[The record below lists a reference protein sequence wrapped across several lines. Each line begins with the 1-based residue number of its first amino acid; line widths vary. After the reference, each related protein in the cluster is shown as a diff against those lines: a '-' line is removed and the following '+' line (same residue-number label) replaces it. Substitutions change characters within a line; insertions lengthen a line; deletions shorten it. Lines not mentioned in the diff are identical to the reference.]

1 MSYKLNLKT
10 LLKNNVIYIL
20 YNFINL
26 KFTLS

>member
-20 YNFINL
+20 YNSINL
-26 KFTLS
+26 KFTES